1 MGFFCW
7 YLIFRQNPNHA
18 HPIHAIILWLLAEI
32 VLGFVNL
39 DRIAD
44 YVEFIEQQRA
54 IAAQIENL

>member
-1 MGFFCW
+1 MSA
-7 YLIFRQNPNHA
+7 NHA

-54 IAAQIENL
+54 VAAQIVHP